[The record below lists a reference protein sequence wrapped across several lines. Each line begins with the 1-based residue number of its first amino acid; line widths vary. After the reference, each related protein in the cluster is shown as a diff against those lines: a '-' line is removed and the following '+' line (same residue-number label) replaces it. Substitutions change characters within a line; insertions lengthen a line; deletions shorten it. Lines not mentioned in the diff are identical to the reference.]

1 MPTVNTLAAGALFDR
16 HQFGNMVTALTDFL
30 NDIKSPRGPF
40 ADGGL
45 FTLGDLIRVGDAN
58 AFAAR
63 ESERM
68 RKRWDGLQQHPA
80 FLQLSQDA
88 NFLQA
93 LKKFRKQTKPNLVSE
108 ARFLAE
114 VVFYILRYL
123 DETERPELIRQPD
136 ARTRKQAA
144 AVARKLRQHA
154 KKGARLENLRD
165 QATFETLLARF
176 TSQMDKESEKR
187 PRNDQTRAQ
196 RLFVKRLA
204 GDFLSRFG
212 KPLTTVLES
221 LAAVIGYEPD
231 GRNIERIVSE
241 ARKEQQRLKREAVVR
256 ALLGDR

>member
-1 MPTVNTLAAGALFDR
+1 MPTVNTLVAGNLLYQSQLGD
-16 HQFGNMVTALTDFL
+16 MVTALTDFL
-30 NDIKSPRGPF
+30 NDFKSPRSPF
-40 ADGGL
+40 TDGGL
-45 FTLGDLIRVGDAN
+45 FTLGDLMRDAN
-58 AFAAR
+58 AFSAR

-68 RKRWDGLQQHPA
+68 RKRWDGLQQYPA

-93 LKKFRKQTKPNLVSE
+93 LKKFRKQTKPDLVGE

-114 VVFYILRYL
+114 VVFYTFRYL
-123 DETERPELIRQPD
+123 IETERPELIRQPD
-136 ARTRKQAA
+136 ARTRNQAA
-144 AVARKLRQHA
+144 AVARKLRQLA

-165 QATFETLLARF
+165 QATLETLLARF
-176 TSQMDKESEKR
+176 TSQMDKKAEKR